1 MADVVSINGKITP
14 AADAVISVLDRGF
27 LYGDSA
33 FEVLRT
39 YQGQPFAE
47 AEHLARLAVS
57 CERLLIDFP
66 VPIPALSKD
75 LHAALAAAGNAESYI
90 RVIITRGSGPV
101 LLDLRTAQN
110 PTRVI
115 IVLPLP
121 TQPAEM
127 YTQGVEVSLVASS
140 RATDSSRAT
149 GAKASNYQPNM
160 LALHEAKQRGAYE
173 SIFVGP
179 HGDVSEGA
187 SSNLFVV
194 RSGKLITP
202 PIRSGILEGITRRCI
217 IDVAKTLSIPLA
229 EHALFP
235 KDVYAADEVFIT
247 STLREV
253 VPVVRVDGA
262 PIADGRPGPMTRR
275 ILQSF
280 REVTASRR

>member
-14 AADAVISVLDRGF
+14 AAEAVISVLDRGF
-27 LYGDSA
+27 LYGDSV

-39 YQGQPFAE
+39 YRGQPFAE
-47 AEHLARLAVS
+47 SEHLKRLAVS
-57 CERLLIDFP
+57 CERLLIELP
-66 VPIPALSKD
+66 VPIATISKD
-75 LHAALAAAGNAESYI
+75 LHAALAAAENDESYI

-101 LLDLRTAQN
+101 LLDLRTAQD
-110 PTRVI
+110 PARVI

-173 SIFVGP
+173 SIFVVP

-187 SSNLFVV
+187 SRTLFVV

-202 PIRSGILEGITRRCI
+202 PIRSGILEGITRRYI
-217 IDVAKTLSIPLA
+217 IEVAKALNIPLV

-235 KDVYAADEVFIT
+235 SDVYTAEEVFIT

-253 VPVVRVDGA
+253 VPVVRVYGT
-262 PIADGRPGPMTRR
+262 PIADTRPGPITQR
-275 ILQSF
+275 ILERF
-280 REVTASRR
+280 RTTVAG